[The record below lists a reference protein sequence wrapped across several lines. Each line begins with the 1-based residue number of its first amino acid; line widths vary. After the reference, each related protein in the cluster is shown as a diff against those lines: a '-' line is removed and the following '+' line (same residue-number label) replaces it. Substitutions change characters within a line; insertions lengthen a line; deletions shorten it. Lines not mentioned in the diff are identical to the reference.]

1 MVDGVVDP
9 GLGAP
14 LVEVLIDIVVIGE
27 LPAELTLVSVIE
39 PARVED
45 SDI

>member
-1 MVDGVVDP
+1 MVDGAVDP
-9 GLGAP
+9 GMGAP

-27 LPAELTLVSVIE
+27 LPAELTLVSIIG
-39 PARVED
+39 PAGVED